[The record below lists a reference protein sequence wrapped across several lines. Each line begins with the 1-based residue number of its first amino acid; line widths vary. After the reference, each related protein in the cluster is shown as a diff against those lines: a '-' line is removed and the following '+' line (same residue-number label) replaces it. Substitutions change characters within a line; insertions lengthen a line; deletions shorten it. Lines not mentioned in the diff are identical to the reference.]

1 VRLLAAGSGTVP
13 LIVAPARIE
22 PYDEAVDHVGRGP
35 AGRLTVAYGARVAG
49 RVESAWCPR

>member
-1 VRLLAAGSGTVP
+1 MLAAGSGTVP

-22 PYDEAVDHVGRGP
+22 PYDEAVDHVGRRP